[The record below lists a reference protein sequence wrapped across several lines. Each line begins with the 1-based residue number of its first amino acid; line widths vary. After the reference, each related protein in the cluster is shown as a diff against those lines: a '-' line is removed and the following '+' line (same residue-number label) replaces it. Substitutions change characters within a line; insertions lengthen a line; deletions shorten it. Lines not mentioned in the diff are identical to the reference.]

1 MLKEIKKF
9 VKFPKDISH
18 KKIKDFFG
26 KKKLANLISLSNRR
40 PLNINEMIKVEP
52 YKPELNDLYRLY
64 QFVLLNKRTTILE
77 FGSGFSSLIFSQ
89 ALKENKNKY
98 KNDVKKL
105 RRNNPFELFIVENEK
120 RFLNITKRRIAKF
133 RSKKDTKKNKNKKS
147 EVKIN
152 FLFSECVMTN
162 YRGNYATEYKKL
174 PSCNPDFIY
183 LDGPDQFKIKNKIN
197 NFTTAH
203 KDMMPMVCDILK
215 FENFLTPGTIIVS
228 DGRTANCEFLLNN
241 FKRQWIHHY
250 DRKFDQ
256 HIFYL
261 NSDSLGMYNELQLKF
276 YRHFN

>member
-40 PLNINEMIKVEP
+40 PLN
-52 YKPELNDLYRLY
+52 KPELNDLYRLY

-174 PSCNPDFIY
+174 SSCNPDFIY

-203 KDMMPMVCDILK
+203 KDMMPMACDILK

-241 FKRQWIHHY
+241 FKRQRIHHY

-261 NSDSLGMYNELQLKF
+261 NSDLLGKYNELQLKF

>member
-1 MLKEIKKF
+1 MFKEIKKF

-40 PLNINEMIKVEP
+40 PLNINEMIVVES

-174 PSCNPDFIY
+174 PLCNPDFIY

-203 KDMMPMVCDILK
+203 KDMMPMVSDILK

-228 DGRTANCEFLLNN
+228 DGRSANCEFLLNN
-241 FKRQWIHHY
+241 FKRKWIHWH
-250 DRKFDQ
+250 DKKFDQ

-261 NSDSLGMYNELQLKF
+261 NSPSLGKYNNLQLKF
-276 YRHFN
+276 YK